1 MNKKYGKKYKKKGLR
16 GQIAATEGERWLVPE
31 WDGAGSNRIGFKS
44 HVRGLEEVQIFGFLQ
59 WNIEFKSS
67 KKGQKKST
75 SITTIINKTNEHGY
89 YYNVDNNDHDEPVIF
104 SKDNLS
110 CAL

>member
-44 HVRGLEEVQIFGFLQ
+44 HVRGL
-59 WNIEFKSS
+59 EFKSS